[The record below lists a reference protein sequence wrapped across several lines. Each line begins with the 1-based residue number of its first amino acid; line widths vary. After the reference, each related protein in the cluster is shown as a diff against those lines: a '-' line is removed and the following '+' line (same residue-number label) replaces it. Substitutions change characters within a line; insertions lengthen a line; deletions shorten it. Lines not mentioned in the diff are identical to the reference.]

1 MFEKNP
7 TCFVLTCRYLFI
19 PRSLSGRHVSYLSK
33 ETVFNILKKCVVFQ
47 IRTSYNS
54 IVTPGRLA
62 SAQEDSFNFF
72 PTRSG
77 PILCGADIHKKVS
90 TLAASQLLKYTSVPR
105 SCSTGT
111 LHLLWVCEGNNLGP
125 PPVPSASHPF
135 ANAPSC
141 MKSDHCQRVLC
152 LTCTTWP
159 HKSLSLQCTWGMPS
173 VDQGT
178 E

>member
-1 MFEKNP
+1 MLQSNQQAVRGSPWPSLEAN
-7 TCFVLTCRYLFI
+7 TEVVLFPLPLLF
-19 PRSLSGRHVSYLSK
+19 LCGGTK
-33 ETVFNILKKCVVFQ
+33 E
-47 IRTSYNS
+47 
-54 IVTPGRLA
+54 VTPGRLA
-62 SAQEDSFNFF
+62 STQEDSFNFF

-105 SCSTGT
+105 SCSTGP
-111 LHLLWVCEGNNLGP
+111 LHLLRVCEGNNLGP

-141 MKSDHCQRVLC
+141 MKSDHCQRVPC

-159 HKSLSLQCTWGMPS
+159 HKSLSLHCTWAMPS